1 MTVFSHKSKNRNK
14 VIFLL
19 LCFCIS
25 IYADYAFAL
34 SQDTTKSILIQ
45 KDKRSDYEK
54 LLGGEEQKQYNYDRV
69 YLPGGD
75 SLPQFTPEQDSLYY
89 RAMRVKIPQFT
100 RFAMELQETT
110 NENAF
115 IEAVA
120 KTPWSIAMQN
130 LAAIPASA
138 YAPDPVDVTNHLNS
152 IRQSLYVP
160 LVPTYMSSGLQ
171 VSLTTIGQFLGL
183 LEDVSPT
190 IAYRIDAP
198 SEVEVVVYS
207 IQAYVVQTIFKGNQ
221 TSGLHSFTWNLRND
235 KGKLM
240 PPGDYIIEARIG
252 KYRIQR
258 KRTVI

>member
-1 MTVFSHKSKNRNK
+1 MYAKPICAMT
-14 VIFLL
+14 
-19 LCFCIS
+19 
-25 IYADYAFAL
+25 
-34 SQDTTKSILIQ
+34 QDTTQSILIQ
-45 KDKRSDYEK
+45 TDKRSDYEK
-54 LLGGEEQKQYNYDRV
+54 LLRGDEQKPYNYDRV

-75 SLPQFTPEQDSLYY
+75 SLPRFTPEQDSLYY

-115 IEAVA
+115 LEAVA
-120 KTPWSIAMQN
+120 NTPWSIAMQN

-138 YAPDPVDVTNHLNS
+138 YAPDPVEVTNHLNS

-160 LVPTYMSSGLQ
+160 FVPTYMSSGLQ

-190 IAYRIDAP
+190 IAYRLDAIY
-198 SEVEVVVYS
+198 EVEVVVYS

-221 TSGLHSFTWNLRND
+221 ASGLHSFTWNLRND

-258 KRTVI
+258 KHTVI